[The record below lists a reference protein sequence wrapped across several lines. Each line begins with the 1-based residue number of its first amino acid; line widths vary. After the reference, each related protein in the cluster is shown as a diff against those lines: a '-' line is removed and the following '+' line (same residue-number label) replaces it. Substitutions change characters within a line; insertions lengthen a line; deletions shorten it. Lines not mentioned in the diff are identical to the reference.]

1 MAPGEVHERLILRWR
16 EVITALIARALLRHT
31 ATTNPQ
37 TALPLR
43 AEIYDNAT
51 MEFEAV
57 RIEEITMLLGDARKG
72 SAHAQERLY
81 AHVYRELH
89 RLAER
94 QLRGDREH
102 GGATSLVHEA
112 YFKLSRAPTEFN
124 DRQHF
129 FATAAR
135 AMRQILIDRA
145 RERQAERRGGGL
157 RAQTL
162 DGVALEVSAG
172 GHDDE
177 LLALNQALDQLAEL
191 DSRLAQ
197 VVEMRFFG
205 GLELSEIAPLLDVS
219 ERTLKRDWRRARAFL
234 YQILSSGD
242 AASALPED

>member
-1 MAPGEVHERLILRWR
+1 MQVDPGEVED
-16 EVITALIARALLRHT
+16 ITLL
-31 ATTNPQ
+31 
-37 TALPLR
+37 L
-43 AEIYDNAT
+43 
-51 MEFEAV
+51 V
-57 RIEEITMLLGDARKG
+57 DARKG

-112 YFKLSRAPTEFN
+112 YCKLSRANSPFN

-145 RERQAERRGGGL
+145 RERMTERRGGGV

-162 DGVALEVSAG
+162 EGVAMEVSAG

-177 LLALNQALDQLAEL
+177 LLALNQALDQLGQL
-191 DSRLAQ
+191 DPRLAQ

-205 GLELSEIAPLLDVS
+205 GLELSEIAPLLEVS

-234 YQILSSGD
+234 YQALGTGAP
-242 AASALPED
+242 AAEP

>member
-1 MAPGEVHERLILRWR
+1 MELSAPVH
-16 EVITALIARALLRHT
+16 
-31 ATTNPQ
+31 
-37 TALPLR
+37 
-43 AEIYDNAT
+43 
-51 MEFEAV
+51 
-57 RIEEITMLLGDARKG
+57 EEITLLLVDARKG
-72 SAHAQERLY
+72 SALAQERLY

-112 YFKLSRAPTEFN
+112 FFKLSRAPTEFN

-145 RERQAERRGGGL
+145 RERQAERRGGGV

-162 DGVALEVSAG
+162 DGVAMEVSVG
-172 GHDDE
+172 GHDEE
-177 LLALNQALDQLAEL
+177 LLALNQALDQLAGF
-191 DSRLAQ
+191 DPRLAQ

-205 GLELSEIAPLLDVS
+205 GLELSEIAPLLEVS

-234 YQILSSGD
+234 YQTLSGD
-242 AASALPED
+242 GGATPTVLPET

>member
-1 MAPGEVHERLILRWR
+1 MSDTED
-16 EVITALIARALLRHT
+16 ITLL
-31 ATTNPQ
+31 
-37 TALPLR
+37 L
-43 AEIYDNAT
+43 
-51 MEFEAV
+51 V
-57 RIEEITMLLGDARKG
+57 DARKG

-112 YFKLSRAPTEFN
+112 YCKLSRASTPFN

-129 FATAAR
+129 FATASR

-145 RERQAERRGGGL
+145 RERLTDRRGGGV
-157 RAQTL
+157 RPQTL
-162 DGVALEVSAG
+162 DGVAMEVSAG

-177 LLALNQALDQLAEL
+177 LLALNQALDQLGQL
-191 DSRLAQ
+191 DARLAQ

-205 GLELSEIAPLLDVS
+205 GLELSEIAPLLEVS

-234 YQILSSGD
+234 YQVLGNTPP
-242 AASALPED
+242 LEV

>member
-1 MAPGEVHERLILRWR
+1 M
-16 EVITALIARALLRHT
+16 
-31 ATTNPQ
+31 
-37 TALPLR
+37 
-43 AEIYDNAT
+43 
-51 MEFEAV
+51 
-57 RIEEITMLLGDARKG
+57 EITDNVREDITLLLGDARKG
-72 SAHAQERLY
+72 DAQAQERLY
-81 AHVYRELH
+81 AQVDRELH

-94 QLRGDREH
+94 QVRGDREH

-112 YFKLSRAPTEFN
+112 FFKLSRAPTEFN

-145 RERQAERRGGGL
+145 RERQADRRGGGV
-157 RAQTL
+157 RALTL

-191 DSRLAQ
+191 DRRLAQ

-205 GLELSEIAPLLDVS
+205 GMELSEIAPLLEVS

-234 YQILSSGD
+234 YQTLCPGSILPD
-242 AASALPED
+242 P

>member
-1 MAPGEVHERLILRWR
+1 MHGDLSEPED
-16 EVITALIARALLRHT
+16 ITLL
-31 ATTNPQ
+31 
-37 TALPLR
+37 L
-43 AEIYDNAT
+43 
-51 MEFEAV
+51 V
-57 RIEEITMLLGDARKG
+57 DARKG

-112 YFKLSRAPTEFN
+112 YCKLSRASTPFN

-145 RERQAERRGGGL
+145 RERLTERRGGGV
-157 RAQTL
+157 RPQTL
-162 DGVALEVSAG
+162 EGVAMEVSAG

-177 LLALNQALDQLAEL
+177 LLALNQALDQLGQL
-191 DSRLAQ
+191 DARLAQ

-205 GLELSEIAPLLDVS
+205 GLELSEIAPLLEVS

-234 YQILSSGD
+234 YQ
-242 AASALPED
+242 ALGAGTPADPPDS

>member
-1 MAPGEVHERLILRWR
+1 MA
-16 EVITALIARALLRHT
+16 ARQMHNSAYELQR
-31 ATTNPQ
+31 Q
-37 TALPLR
+37 ELPL
-43 AEIYDNAT
+43 AAKIHDNGA
-51 MEFEAV
+51 MEVNAV
-57 RIEEITMLLGDARKG
+57 AAEEITLLLGDARKG
-72 SAHAQERLY
+72 NALAQERLY

-89 RLAER
+89 CLAER
-94 QLRGDREH
+94 QLRGDREY

-145 RERQAERRGGGL
+145 RERHAERRGGGV

-162 DGVALEVSAG
+162 EGVALEVSAN
-172 GHDDE
+172 GHDEE

-191 DSRLAQ
+191 DMRLAQ
-197 VVEMRFFG
+197 VVELRFFG
-205 GLELSEIAPLLDVS
+205 GLELSEIAPLLNVS

-234 YQILSSGD
+234 YQTLSGNGD
-242 AASALPED
+242 AAAGESEA

>member
-1 MAPGEVHERLILRWR
+1 MGVRACAGLASGIAIPDNGRMEAR
-16 EVITALIARALLRHT
+16 EAH
-31 ATTNPQ
+31 
-37 TALPLR
+37 
-43 AEIYDNAT
+43 
-51 MEFEAV
+51 
-57 RIEEITMLLGDARKG
+57 EEITLLLGDARRG

-81 AHVYRELH
+81 SHVYRELH

-112 YFKLSRAPTEFN
+112 FFKLSRAATEFN

-145 RERQAERRGGGL
+145 RERQADRRGGGM

-162 DGVALEVSAG
+162 EGVALEVSAD
-172 GHDDE
+172 GHDEE

-191 DSRLAQ
+191 DQRLAQ

-205 GLELSEIAPLLDVS
+205 GLELSEIAPLLEVS

-234 YQILSSGD
+234 YQILCPGSP
-242 AASALPED
+242 LPES

>member
-1 MAPGEVHERLILRWR
+1 MPHNPRMNTSDPAQDD
-16 EVITALIARALLRHT
+16 ITL
-31 ATTNPQ
+31 
-37 TALPLR
+37 
-43 AEIYDNAT
+43 
-51 MEFEAV
+51 
-57 RIEEITMLLGDARKG
+57 LLGNARRG
-72 SAHAQERLY
+72 SALAQERLY
-81 AHVYRELH
+81 SFVYRELH

-112 YFKLSRAPTEFN
+112 WFKLSRGSTEFN

-145 RERQAERRGGGL
+145 RERQADRRGGGV

-162 DGVALEVSAG
+162 DGVALEVSASG
-172 GHDDE
+172 QDLE
-177 LLALNQALDQLAEL
+177 LLALNQALDQLAAL
-191 DSRLAQ
+191 DERLAQ

-205 GLELSEIAPLLDVS
+205 GLELSEIAPLLKVS

-234 YQILSSGD
+234 YQSLGSG
-242 AASALPED
+242 APPPE

>member
-1 MAPGEVHERLILRWR
+1 MQVDPAVPED
-16 EVITALIARALLRHT
+16 ITLL
-31 ATTNPQ
+31 
-37 TALPLR
+37 L
-43 AEIYDNAT
+43 
-51 MEFEAV
+51 V
-57 RIEEITMLLGDARKG
+57 DARKG

-94 QLRGDREH
+94 QLRGDRQH

-112 YFKLSRAPTEFN
+112 YCKLSRASTPFN

-145 RERQAERRGGGL
+145 RERMTERRGGGV
-157 RAQTL
+157 RPQTL
-162 DGVALEVSAG
+162 DGVAMEVSVG

-177 LLALNQALDQLAEL
+177 LLALNQALDQLGQL
-191 DSRLAQ
+191 DPRLAQ

-205 GLELSEIAPLLDVS
+205 GLELAEIAPLLEVS

-234 YQILSSGD
+234 YQ
-242 AASALPED
+242 ALGTGGPVEDPGK

>member
-1 MAPGEVHERLILRWR
+1 MELSAAVH
-16 EVITALIARALLRHT
+16 
-31 ATTNPQ
+31 
-37 TALPLR
+37 
-43 AEIYDNAT
+43 
-51 MEFEAV
+51 
-57 RIEEITMLLGDARKG
+57 EEITLLLVDARKG
-72 SAHAQERLY
+72 SAPAQERLY

-112 YFKLSRAPTEFN
+112 FFKLSRAPTEFN

-145 RERQAERRGGGL
+145 RERQAERRGGGV

-172 GHDDE
+172 GHDEE
-177 LLALNQALDQLAEL
+177 LLALNQALDQLAAF
-191 DSRLAQ
+191 DPRLAQ

-234 YQILSSGD
+234 YQTLSGD
-242 AASALPED
+242 GGATPTVLPET

>member
-1 MAPGEVHERLILRWR
+1 MHVEPSEVED
-16 EVITALIARALLRHT
+16 ITLL
-31 ATTNPQ
+31 
-37 TALPLR
+37 L
-43 AEIYDNAT
+43 
-51 MEFEAV
+51 V
-57 RIEEITMLLGDARKG
+57 DARKG

-94 QLRGDREH
+94 QLRGDRDH

-112 YFKLSRAPTEFN
+112 YFKLSRANSPFN

-145 RERQAERRGGGL
+145 RERMTERRGGGV

-162 DGVALEVSAG
+162 EGVAMEVSAG

-177 LLALNQALDQLAEL
+177 LLALNQALDQLGQL
-191 DSRLAQ
+191 DPRLAQ

-205 GLELSEIAPLLDVS
+205 GLELSEIAPLLEVS

-234 YQILSSGD
+234 YQ
-242 AASALPED
+242 ALGAGTPAKIPGE

>member
-1 MAPGEVHERLILRWR
+1 MSTSGPDD
-16 EVITALIARALLRHT
+16 ITLLIA
-31 ATTNPQ
+31 
-37 TALPLR
+37 
-43 AEIYDNAT
+43 
-51 MEFEAV
+51 
-57 RIEEITMLLGDARKG
+57 DAQGG
-72 SAHAQERLY
+72 SAPAQEKLY

-112 YFKLSRAPTEFN
+112 YFRLARSPGSFN

-145 RERQAERRGGGL
+145 RERLAERRGGGA
-157 RAQTL
+157 RVESL
-162 DGVALEVSAG
+162 DGLAMDVAVAG
-172 GHDDE
+172 GDEE
-177 LLALNQALDQLAEL
+177 LLALNQALDQLGVL
-191 DSRLAQ
+191 DARLAQ

-205 GLELSEIAPLLDVS
+205 GLELTEIAPLLQVS

-234 YQILSSGD
+234 YDALGD
-242 AASALPED
+242 SVKIDADDGSE

>member
-1 MAPGEVHERLILRWR
+1 MELSAAVH
-16 EVITALIARALLRHT
+16 
-31 ATTNPQ
+31 
-37 TALPLR
+37 
-43 AEIYDNAT
+43 
-51 MEFEAV
+51 
-57 RIEEITMLLGDARKG
+57 EEITLLLVDARKG
-72 SAHAQERLY
+72 SALAQERLY

-112 YFKLSRAPTEFN
+112 FFKLSRAPTEFN

-145 RERQAERRGGGL
+145 RERQAERRGGGV

-172 GHDDE
+172 GHDEE
-177 LLALNQALDQLAEL
+177 LLALNQALDQLAEF
-191 DSRLAQ
+191 DPRLAQ

-205 GLELSEIAPLLDVS
+205 GLELSEIAPLLEVS

-234 YQILSSGD
+234 YQTLSGD
-242 AASALPED
+242 TGVAPSVLPEA

>member
-1 MAPGEVHERLILRWR
+1 MELSAAVH
-16 EVITALIARALLRHT
+16 
-31 ATTNPQ
+31 
-37 TALPLR
+37 
-43 AEIYDNAT
+43 
-51 MEFEAV
+51 
-57 RIEEITMLLGDARKG
+57 EEITLLLVDARKG
-72 SAHAQERLY
+72 SALAQDRLY

-112 YFKLSRAPTEFN
+112 FFKLSRAPTEFN

-145 RERQAERRGGGL
+145 RERQAERRGGGV

-172 GHDDE
+172 GHDEE
-177 LLALNQALDQLAEL
+177 LLALNQALDQLAAF
-191 DSRLAQ
+191 DPRLAQ

-234 YQILSSGD
+234 YQTLSGD
-242 AASALPED
+242 GGAAANVLPEA

>member
-1 MAPGEVHERLILRWR
+1 MRP
-16 EVITALIARALLRHT
+16 
-31 ATTNPQ
+31 
-37 TALPLR
+37 
-43 AEIYDNAT
+43 
-51 MEFEAV
+51 MEETEQPT
-57 RIEEITMLLGDARKG
+57 EEITLLLGDARKG
-72 SAHAQERLY
+72 SALAQERLY

-112 YFKLSRAPTEFN
+112 FFKLSRAPTEFN

-145 RERQAERRGGGL
+145 RERQAERRGGGV

-172 GHDDE
+172 GHDEE
-177 LLALNQALDQLAEL
+177 LLALNQALDQLAEF
-191 DSRLAQ
+191 DPRLAQ

-205 GLELSEIAPLLDVS
+205 GLELSEIAPLLEVS

-234 YQILSSGD
+234 YQTLSGD
-242 AASALPED
+242 TGVAPSVLPEA

>member
-1 MAPGEVHERLILRWR
+1 MRAV
-16 EVITALIARALLRHT
+16 ARASVDDERTSKRGRHDPR
-31 ATTNPQ
+31 AI
-37 TALPLR
+37 AAMELPLS
-43 AEIYDNAT
+43 AKIHDNAA
-51 MEFEAV
+51 MEVNSVAA
-57 RIEEITMLLGDARKG
+57 EEITLLLGDARKG
-72 SAHAQERLY
+72 SALAQERLY

-112 YFKLSRAPTEFN
+112 FFKLSRAPTEFN

-145 RERQAERRGGGL
+145 RERHAERRGGGV

-162 DGVALEVSAG
+162 EGIALEVSAS
-172 GHDDE
+172 GHDEE
-177 LLALNQALDQLAEL
+177 LLALNQALDQLAAL
-191 DSRLAQ
+191 DIRLAQ
-197 VVEMRFFG
+197 VVELRFFG

-234 YQILSSGD
+234 YQTLGGD
-242 AASALPED
+242 GEAAAGEPEA

>member
-1 MAPGEVHERLILRWR
+1 MEPVTAP
-16 EVITALIARALLRHT
+16 T
-31 ATTNPQ
+31 
-37 TALPLR
+37 
-43 AEIYDNAT
+43 
-51 MEFEAV
+51 
-57 RIEEITMLLGDARKG
+57 EEITLLLVDARKG
-72 SAHAQERLY
+72 DAHAQERLY

-112 YFKLSRAPTEFN
+112 FFKLSRASTEFN

-145 RERQAERRGGGL
+145 RERMAERRGGGV

-162 DGVALEVSAG
+162 EGVALEVSAN

-177 LLALNQALDQLAEL
+177 LLALNQALDQLAAL
-191 DSRLAQ
+191 DGRLAQ

-234 YQILSSGD
+234 YQ
-242 AASALPED
+242 ALTDNGELDTPGLPDS

>member
-1 MAPGEVHERLILRWR
+1 MRA
-16 EVITALIARALLRHT
+16 AARATVDDERTSKRDRHDPR
-31 ATTNPQ
+31 AI
-37 TALPLR
+37 AAMELPLS
-43 AEIYDNAT
+43 AKIHDNAA
-51 MEFEAV
+51 MEVNSVAA
-57 RIEEITMLLGDARKG
+57 EEITLLLGDARKG
-72 SAHAQERLY
+72 SALAQERLY

-112 YFKLSRAPTEFN
+112 FFKLSRAPTEFN

-145 RERQAERRGGGL
+145 RERHAERRGGGV

-162 DGVALEVSAG
+162 EGIALEVSAS
-172 GHDDE
+172 GHDEE
-177 LLALNQALDQLAEL
+177 LLALNQALDQLAAL
-191 DSRLAQ
+191 DIRLAQ
-197 VVEMRFFG
+197 VVELRFFG

-234 YQILSSGD
+234 YQTLGGD
-242 AASALPED
+242 GEAAAGEPEA

>member
-1 MAPGEVHERLILRWR
+1 MRSSPHSR
-16 EVITALIARALLRHT
+16 EVESHVLGSRLVPQNFPLLISRVSH
-31 ATTNPQ
+31 
-37 TALPLR
+37 LPLAR
-43 AEIYDNAT
+43 KIHDN
-51 MEFEAV
+51 V
-57 RIEEITMLLGDARKG
+57 RMDPISAPTEEITLLLVDARKG
-72 SAHAQERLY
+72 DAHAQERLY

-112 YFKLSRAPTEFN
+112 FFKLSRASTEFN

-145 RERQAERRGGGL
+145 RERMAERRGGGV

-162 DGVALEVSAG
+162 EGVALEVSAS

-191 DSRLAQ
+191 DGRLAQ

-205 GLELSEIAPLLDVS
+205 GLELSEIAPLLEVS

-234 YQILSSGD
+234 YQALTETGELRPDS
-242 AASALPED
+242 LPES

>member
-1 MAPGEVHERLILRWR
+1 M
-16 EVITALIARALLRHT
+16 RHGL
-31 ATTNPQ
+31 Q
-37 TALPLR
+37 RQELPL
-43 AEIYDNAT
+43 ANKIHDNAG
-51 MEFEAV
+51 MEVNSVAA
-57 RIEEITMLLGDARKG
+57 EEITLLLGDARKG
-72 SAHAQERLY
+72 SALAQERLY

-112 YFKLSRAPTEFN
+112 FFKLSRAPTEFN

-145 RERQAERRGGGL
+145 RERHAERRGGGV

-162 DGVALEVSAG
+162 EGIALEVSAS
-172 GHDDE
+172 GHDEE

-191 DSRLAQ
+191 DMRLAQ
-197 VVEMRFFG
+197 VVELRFFG
-205 GLELSEIAPLLDVS
+205 GLELSEIAPLLEVS

-234 YQILSSGD
+234 YQMLGGNDD
-242 AASALPED
+242 AAAAPEG